1 MKTHANRNN
10 IMDSFRIL
18 GSLWAFLVMFSFTSG
33 CSQPKQESDTTP
45 VIRTDVVEG
54 NDVVATQ
61 KLSLIHI

>member
-1 MKTHANRNN
+1 
-10 IMDSFRIL
+10 MDSFRIL
-18 GSLWAFLVMFSFTSG
+18 GPLWAFLVMFSFTSG

-61 KLSLIHI
+61 KVATPREPKI